1 MNFIPNLS
9 PGTWILLA
17 VLWLL
22 LLLYGILPYGI
33 FKKLGVPGPTPLP
46 FVGTFLGYRKGAVQF
61 DMECNKKYGKL
72 WGLYDG
78 RQPVLAILDPAIIKS
93 ILVKDCYTNFLN
105 RRNFGLNG
113 PLESAL
119 AFAEDE
125 QWKRIRTVL
134 SPTFT
139 SGKLKEMFQIMK
151 DYSNKLVRNVQ
162 VYVDKDETCA
172 MKDMLGAYS
181 MDVITS
187 SSFSVNIDSLNKPN
201 DPFVTQTKKL
211 LKLGLF
217 SPLLLVVVT
226 FPFLRPIL
234 DGLNVN
240 FFPKDFLNFYMNAV
254 TSFKEKRQK
263 EDHPSRVDFL
273 QLMLDSRIEDI
284 SGLKK
289 EQKALTD
296 TEIMAQAI
304 IFIMAGF
311 ETTSATLTYLFYNL
325 ATHPDVQQRLQEEV
339 DSFLPDKTSP
349 TYEILKKMEYLDM
362 VIQETLRM
370 YPPVGRLERVS
381 KQTVE
386 ISGVTIPKGVVCM
399 IPVYVLHHDSEY
411 WPDPQEFHPERFSK
425 ENRENHAPYTF
436 LPFGDGPRNCIG
448 MRFAMLSMKVVIS
461 ALLQHF
467 TCRPCKDTLPPP
479 FSSSHVS
486 TLWAPSGL
494 KVVQKKWGNS
504 PRARS
509 RQGGVASLKWAWTHL
524 ISSRPP
530 QEKKKSHFTHYGRQE
545 SPF

>member
-46 FVGTFLGYRKGAVQF
+46 FVGTFLGYRKGVVQY

-119 AFAEDE
+119 TIAEDE

-162 VYVDKDETCA
+162 VYVDKDEACA
-172 MKDMLGAYS
+172 MKDVLGAYS

-217 SPLLLVVVT
+217 SPLLLVVVM

-304 IFIMAGF
+304 IFILAGF
-311 ETTSATLTYLFYNL
+311 ETTSVTLTYLFYNL

-339 DSFLPDKTSP
+339 DSFLPDKANP

-370 YPPVGRLERVS
+370 YPPAGRLERVS

-399 IPVYVLHHDSEY
+399 IPAYVLHHDSEY

-467 TCRPCKDTLPPP
+467 TCRPCKDTLIPME
-479 FSSSHVS
+479 FS
-486 TLWAPSGL
+486 TTGFMQPKTPIIL
-494 KVVQKKWGNS
+494 KFV
-504 PRARS
+504 PRS
-509 RQGGVASLKWAWTHL
+509 VAT
-524 ISSRPP
+524 
-530 QEKKKSHFTHYGRQE
+530 E
-545 SPF
+545 